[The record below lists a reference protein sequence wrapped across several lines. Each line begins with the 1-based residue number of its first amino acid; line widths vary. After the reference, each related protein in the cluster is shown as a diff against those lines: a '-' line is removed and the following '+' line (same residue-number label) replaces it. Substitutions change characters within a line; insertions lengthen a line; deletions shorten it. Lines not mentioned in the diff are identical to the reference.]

1 MGIRRDDISAYQRTQ
16 IALAIL
22 SPQRCYGEVTH
33 LANRYHL
40 SRKSI
45 YAIANKAYEVLLK
58 LLEPEAHGPQA
69 KETAIKVG
77 RNRVVRAV
85 GRLTLA
91 GVSQRNVVDCVA
103 EMLDTSV
110 SLGWVNGRI
119 AELEKAAASWNQHQ
133 HPDIGE
139 SLSGDELY
147 ANGQPNLMV
156 IGNESLY
163 IYALSRQASCDG
175 ETWAS
180 ILRCLP
186 NCPQFASDAGC
197 GLAAGAKVAGLR
209 VHQLDWDHLLRPLWG
224 QHARL
229 ERQAYAALEA
239 VEQRTL
245 LFEAAD
251 TEKRLQKHLDQW
263 HKLNQEAE
271 EKMERLHSF
280 TQLARQVDNGFAL
293 IDPQTGQLPDSGVS
307 IAQLQEV
314 GRQLASWSGRIYRKL
329 ASNLMHWAEKLFTY
343 QAVLRPALW
352 QLFTQYGQQAV
363 QALCALWQIEAHEK
377 RHPQSLSQRMEWRYL
392 WEKQLDT
399 AIHWL
404 GDKLIWEVWDA
415 VRELLGHSW
424 RGSMLV
430 ECVNSLLRPRL
441 DKRQHTDQGCLDLFH
456 FSHNQYPFKR
466 GKRKGYSPAQLAG
479 LDAVDDPLTL
489 LGLTPKVLL

>member
-1 MGIRRDDISAYQRTQ
+1 MGIRRDDISAGERVQ

-22 SPQRCYGEVTH
+22 SPKRCYGEVTD
-33 LANRYHL
+33 LANQYHL

-45 YAIANKAYEVLLK
+45 YAIANKAYKALLK
-58 LLEPEAHGPQA
+58 LLQPEAHGPQA
-69 KETAIKVG
+69 KEDSIKVD

-85 GRLTLA
+85 GCLTLA

-103 EMLDTSV
+103 EVLDTSV

-133 HPDIGE
+133 HPDMGE

-147 ANGQPNLMV
+147 ANGQPNLLV

-163 IYALSRQASCDG
+163 IYALSRQARCDS
-175 ETWAS
+175 ETWAT
-180 ILRCLP
+180 ILRDLP
-186 NCPQFASDAGC
+186 DCPQFASDAGT
-197 GLAAGAKVAGLR
+197 GLVAGAKEAGLT

-239 VEQRTL
+239 IEQRTQ
-245 LFEAAD
+245 LFEAAS

-263 HKLNQEAE
+263 DKLNQEAE
-271 EKMERLHSF
+271 EKMERLDTF
-280 TQLARQVDNGFAL
+280 TQLARQVDNCFAL
-293 IDPQTGQLPDSGVS
+293 IDEQTGQLPDNVVS
-307 IAQLQEV
+307 IAQLQDV
-314 GRQLASWSGRIYRKL
+314 GRQLASWAGRIYQKL
-329 ASNLMHWAEKLFTY
+329 ASNLMHWAEPLFTY
-343 QAVLRPALW
+343 QSVLRPALSR
-352 QLFTQYGQQAV
+352 LFIQYGQQAV
-363 QALCALWQIEAHEK
+363 EALCALWQIEAHEK
-377 RHPQSLSQRMEWRYL
+377 RHPQSLSQGLEWQYL
-392 WEKQLDT
+392 WEKQLNT

-404 GDKLIWEVWDA
+404 GDKQIWEVWDA
-415 VRELLGHSW
+415 VQELLGQSW

-489 LGLTPKVLL
+489 LGLAPKVLL

>member
-1 MGIRRDDISAYQRTQ
+1 MGIRRDDISANERTQ

-22 SPQRCYGEVTH
+22 SPKRCYGEVTD
-33 LANRYHL
+33 LAKLYNL

-45 YAIANKAYEVLLK
+45 YEIANKAHEVLLK
-58 LLEPEAHGPQA
+58 LLKPEAHGPQA
-69 KETAIKVG
+69 KETPIKVD

-85 GRLTLA
+85 CRLTLA

-119 AELEKAAASWNQHQ
+119 AELEKATTLWNQQQ

-180 ILRCLP
+180 ILQCLP
-186 NCPQFASDAGC
+186 DCPQFASDAGT
-197 GLAAGAKVAGLR
+197 GLAAGIKEAGLR

-224 QHARL
+224 QQTRL

-239 VEQRTL
+239 VEQRSE
-245 LFEAAD
+245 LFEAAY

-263 HKLNQEAE
+263 DKLNQQAE
-271 EKMERLHSF
+271 EKMKRLDTF
-280 TQLARQVDNGFAL
+280 TQLARQVDDCFAL
-293 IDPQTGQLPDSGVS
+293 IDPQTGQLPDSTAS
-307 IAQLQEV
+307 IAQLQNV
-314 GRQLASWSGRIYRKL
+314 GRQLVSWSGRIYRKL

-343 QAVLRPALW
+343 QSVLRPALSR
-352 QLFTQYGQQAV
+352 LSTQYGQQAV

-377 RHPQSLSQRMEWRYL
+377 RHPQSLSQRIEWRYL
-392 WEKQLDT
+392 WEKQLNT

-404 GDKLIWEVWDA
+404 GDKQVWEVWEA
-415 VRELLGHSW
+415 VQKLLGQSW
-424 RGSMLV
+424 RASMLV

-456 FSHNQYPFKR
+456 FSHNQYSFKR
-466 GKRKGYSPAQLAG
+466 GLRQGYSPAQLVA
-479 LDAVDDPLTL
+479 LDAVDEPLTL

>member
-1 MGIRRDDISAYQRTQ
+1 MGIRRDDISADERTQ

-22 SPQRCYGEVTH
+22 SPKRSYGEVTD
-33 LANRYHL
+33 LANLYHL

-45 YAIANKAYEVLLK
+45 YAIANRAYEVLLK
-58 LLEPEAHGPQA
+58 LLKPEGHGPQP
-69 KETAIKVG
+69 KETLITVD

-119 AELEKAAASWNQHQ
+119 AELEKEAASWNQHEQ
-133 HPDIGE
+133 PDIGE

-156 IGNESLY
+156 IGNKSLY

-175 ETWAS
+175 ETWAT
-180 ILRCLP
+180 ILRSLP
-186 NCPQFASDAGC
+186 DCPQFASDAGT
-197 GLAAGAKVAGLR
+197 GLAAGAKEAGLR

-224 QHARL
+224 QQTRL

-239 VEQRTL
+239 LEQRTQ
-245 LFEAAD
+245 LFEAAN
-251 TEKRLQKHLDQW
+251 TEKRLQNHLDQW

-271 EKMERLHSF
+271 EKMKRLDTF
-280 TQLARQVDNGFAL
+280 TQLARQVDDCFAL
-293 IDPQTGQLPDSGVS
+293 IDPQTGYLPDSAAS
-307 IAQLQEV
+307 IVQLQDV
-314 GRQLASWSGRIYRKL
+314 GRQLAGWSGRIYRKL
-329 ASNLMHWAEKLFTY
+329 ASNLLHWAEKLFTY
-343 QAVLRPALW
+343 QSVLRPALSR
-352 QLFTQYGQQAV
+352 LSTLYDQQAV

-377 RHPQSLSQRMEWRYL
+377 RHPESLAQRIEWRHL

-415 VRELLGHSW
+415 VRELLGQSW

-456 FSHNQYPFKR
+456 FSHNHYPFKR
-466 GKRKGYSPAQLAG
+466 GKRMGYSPAQLAG
-479 LDAVDDPLTL
+479 LNAVDDPLTL